1 MTELSKQNR
10 KAEPVK
16 LRSVKGIIWLL
27 LFTLMCLVPI
37 TVFGGSFAYRYINS
51 TEKWQEERICT
62 VDSATRRSSGGGF
75 RMGGSSTSIR
85 IESPDCGKIT
95 LYGVLVE
102 QTAEGAVRYLS
113 VEETVSYLEE
123 HRGEQFRFYYGKIQL
138 TEGLLEARRIEKV
151 G

>member
-1 MTELSKQNR
+1 MIVKNPRPARVQEPWNLKSALSFI
-10 KAEPVK
+10 AF
-16 LRSVKGIIWLL
+16 LL
-27 LFTLMCLVPI
+27 I
-37 TVFGGSFAYRYINS
+37 VFAFLGVLSFAVGYPYINGK
-51 TEKWQEERICT
+51 EEWQEERICT
-62 VDSATRRSSGGGF
+62 VDSAVKDTSGGGF

-85 IESPDCGKIT
+85 IESPDCGKIS
-95 LYGVLVE
+95 LSGVLVE